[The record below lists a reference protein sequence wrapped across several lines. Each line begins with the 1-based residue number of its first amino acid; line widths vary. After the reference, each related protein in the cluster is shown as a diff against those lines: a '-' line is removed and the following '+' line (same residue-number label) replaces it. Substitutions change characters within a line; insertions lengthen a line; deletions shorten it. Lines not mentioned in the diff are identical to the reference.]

1 MESEGKRMTPT
12 EYLESQGYTVEPVR
26 GMVEVWL
33 GNMLVL
39 SDLTDAELAA
49 FAERVRVE
57 KEGGEAMNEK
67 PPAPAGLWLSLPEK
81 LAEQWENA
89 SEEERRAVMEGWS

>member
-1 MESEGKRMTPT
+1 MTPT
-12 EYLESQGYTVEPVR
+12 AYLESQGYTIKPVR

-39 SDLTDAELAA
+39 SDLTETELAA

-57 KEGGEAMNEK
+57 KEEGE
-67 PPAPAGLWLSLPEK
+67 G
-81 LAEQWENA
+81 
-89 SEEERRAVMEGWS
+89 

>member
-1 MESEGKRMTPT
+1 MTPT

-33 GNMLVL
+33 KNMLVL
-39 SDLTDAELAA
+39 NDLTDTELAA

-57 KEGGEAMNEK
+57 KEGN
-67 PPAPAGLWLSLPEK
+67 
-81 LAEQWENA
+81 NN
-89 SEEERRAVMEGWS
+89 